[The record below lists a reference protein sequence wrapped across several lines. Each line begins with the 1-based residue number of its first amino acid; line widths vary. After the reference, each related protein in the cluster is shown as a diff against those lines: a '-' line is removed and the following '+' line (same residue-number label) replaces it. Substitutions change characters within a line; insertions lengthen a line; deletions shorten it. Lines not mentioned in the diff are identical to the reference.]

1 MSTVLVLKD
10 RANQSD
16 QGASM
21 ASNLGELLIQEKL
34 LDNSQLKN
42 AEDYHRKNDVGI
54 GTAIISLGYLSE
66 EEMAQALSRQL
77 GYPYINLDQFEVYP
91 DVINLIPVEIAKK
104 YLIMP
109 IHRIRSFLT
118 LAMVDPT
125 DLDIIEDVRFRTGL
139 SIQPVIASESGI
151 MNSVSRYY
159 GSSDALRVKQI
170 VDEIEQAE
178 DTSVN
183 IIEEEEEDYDIEELV
198 SSTEEAPIITLVNT
212 IFIDAIKKG
221 ASDVHFEPYE
231 KNFRV
236 RYRLDG
242 TLHEMMNLVLKFKNP
257 VTSRVKILSNMDI
270 AEKRLPQDGRIKM
283 RVKLENGDK
292 KDVDMRVSSVPTIFG
307 EKVVVRILDKSM
319 LKLDMTKLGFEQES
333 LEVFKRNIVRPW
345 GIILV
350 TGPTGSG
357 KTNTLYSAIS
367 NLNCLEKNIMTA
379 EDPVEFYMPGINQVN
394 IKDEIGLSFANSLR
408 SFLRQDPD
416 IMLVGEMRDFETVDI
431 AIKAAL
437 TGHLVFSTVHTNDAA
452 STILRLVNM
461 DVEPFLIADSVVLVV
476 AQRLVRR
483 LCQQCCAKHNLTP
496 EALAD
501 IGFTPEEASNV
512 KVYKPAGC
520 TACHNT
526 GYKGRT
532 GLFEVI
538 EVTDGIRDMILDRA
552 QSKDIKKKA
561 MENGMITLRRSGLL
575 KIMEGITSVEEVLRE
590 TVKDSEV

>member
-1 MSTVLVLKD
+1 M
-10 RANQSD
+10 
-16 QGASM
+16 G
-21 ASNLGELLIQEKL
+21 SNLGELLIQEKL
-34 LDNSQLKN
+34 LDAEQLRS
-42 AEDYHRKNDVGI
+42 AVDYHKRNDVGI
-54 GTAIISLGYLSE
+54 GSAIVSLGYLSE

-91 DVINLIPVEIAKK
+91 DVISLIPVEIAKK

-125 DLDIIEDVRFRTGL
+125 DLDIIEDIRFRTGL

-151 MNSVSRYY
+151 MNAISKYY

-183 IIEEEEEDYDIEELV
+183 IIAEEEEDYDIEELV
-198 SSTEEAPIITLVNT
+198 HSTEEAPIITLVNT

-242 TLHEMMNLVLKFKNP
+242 TLHEMMNLALKFKNP

-283 RVKLENGDK
+283 RVKLENGDR

-307 EKVVVRILDKSM
+307 EKVVVRILDKAM
-319 LKLDMTKLGFEQES
+319 LQLDMSKLGFEEES
-333 LEVFKRNIVRPW
+333 LGIFKRMIVRPW

-367 NLNCLEKNIMTA
+367 NLNSMEKNIMTA

-394 IKDEIGLSFANSLR
+394 VKDDIGLNFASSLR

-461 DVEPFLIADSVVLVV
+461 DIEPFLIADSVVLVV

-483 LCQQCCAKHNLTP
+483 LCQDCYARHNLTP
-496 EALAD
+496 EALMD
-501 IGFTPEEASNV
+501 IGFTKEESTKV
-512 KVYKPAGC
+512 KVYKPVGC
-520 TACHNT
+520 NRCHNT

-532 GLFEVI
+532 GLFEVM
-538 EVTDGIRDMILDRA
+538 EVTDEIRDMILSRA

-561 MENGMITLRRSGLL
+561 QENGMLTLRRSGLT
-575 KIMEGITSVEEVLRE
+575 KIMNGITSVEEVLRE
-590 TVKDSEV
+590 TIKDSEV

>member
-1 MSTVLVLKD
+1 M
-10 RANQSD
+10 
-16 QGASM
+16 G
-21 ASNLGELLIQEKL
+21 SNLGELLLREKL
-34 LDNSQLKN
+34 LNNEQLKS
-42 AEDYHRKNDVGI
+42 AIDFQKKNDVAM
-54 GTAIISLGYLSE
+54 GTAIVSLGLVTE

-91 DVINLIPVEIAKK
+91 DVISLIPVEIVQK

-125 DLDIIEDVRFRTGL
+125 DLDVIEDIRFRTGL

-151 MNSVSRYY
+151 VNSIKKYY
-159 GSSDALRVKQI
+159 GSTDTLKVKKI

-183 IIEEEEEDYDIEELV
+183 IIEEEEEDYDIQELV
-198 SSTEEAPIITLVNT
+198 HSTEEAPIITLVNT
-212 IFIDAIKKG
+212 VFIDSIKKG

-231 KNFRV
+231 KSFRV

-242 TLHEMMNLVLKFKNP
+242 TLYEMMNLAMKFKNP
-257 VTSRVKILSNMDI
+257 VISRVKILSNMDI

-283 RVKLENGDK
+283 RVKMESGTRK
-292 KDVDMRVSSVPTIFG
+292 EVDMRVSSVPTIFG
-307 EKVVVRILDKSM
+307 EKIVVRILDKEM
-319 LKLDMTKLGFEQES
+319 LKMDLSILGFEKHS
-333 LEVFKRNIVRPW
+333 LEVVNRYIVRPW

-367 NLNCLEKNIMTA
+367 TLNSMEKNIMTA
-379 EDPVEFYMPGINQVN
+379 EDPVEFYIPGINQVN
-394 IKDEIGLSFANSLR
+394 IRDEIGLSFASTLR

-452 STILRLVNM
+452 STVMRLVNM
-461 DVEPFLIADSVVLVV
+461 DVEPFLVADSVTLII
-476 AQRLVRR
+476 AQRLIRR
-483 LCQQCCAKHNLTP
+483 LCKKCKTKHNLTP
-496 EALAD
+496 EALVD
-501 IGFTPEEASNV
+501 IGFTEEEAEKV
-512 KVYKPAGC
+512 KVYKPYGC
-520 TACHNT
+520 PECHDT

-532 GLFEVI
+532 GLFEVM
-538 EVTDGIRDMILDRA
+538 EVTDEIRSLILA
-552 QSKDIKKKA
+552 KAHSKEIKKLA
-561 MENGMITLRRSGLL
+561 VDNGMITLRRSGLE
-575 KIMEGITSVEEVLRE
+575 KIIAGITSVEEVLRE
-590 TVKDSEV
+590 TVRD

>member
-1 MSTVLVLKD
+1 
-10 RANQSD
+10 
-16 QGASM
+16 M

-34 LDNSQLKN
+34 LDNTQLKN
-42 AEDYHRKNDVGI
+42 AVDYHRKNDVGI

-91 DVINLIPVEIAKK
+91 DVISLIPVEIAKK

-151 MNSVSRYY
+151 MNAISKYY

-198 SSTEEAPIITLVNT
+198 HSTEEAPIITLVNT

-319 LKLDMTKLGFEQES
+319 LKLDMTQLGFEKES
-333 LEVFKRNIVRPW
+333 LEVFKRTIVRPW
-345 GIILV
+345 GIVLV

-367 NLNCLEKNIMTA
+367 NLNSMEKNIMTA
-379 EDPVEFYMPGINQVN
+379 EDPVEFYMQGINQVN

-437 TGHLVFSTVHTNDAA
+437 TGHLVFSTVHTNDAS

-461 DVEPFLIADSVVLVV
+461 NIEPFLIADSVVLVV

-483 LCQQCCAKHNLTP
+483 LCQKCCSKHNLTV

-501 IGFTPEEASNV
+501 IGFTEEEASKV

-532 GLFEVI
+532 GLFEVL
-538 EVTDGIRDMILDRA
+538 EVTDEIRDMILDRA
-552 QSKDIKKKA
+552 QSKDIKRKS
-561 MENGMITLRRSGLL
+561 MENGMVSLRRSGLL
-575 KIMEGITSVEEVLRE
+575 KIMEGVTSVEEVLRE
-590 TVKDSEV
+590 TVKDMEV